1 MRGRGVH
8 QVLAGA
14 APRDA
19 ITNHALLARDLFR
32 ARGWRAEIFCDDRH
46 LSPDLQGAVHPHG
59 RWASITR
66 PEDMAIL
73 HYSIDSPAFSLVQEY
88 ALTTAVHYHNI
99 TPPALLWRD
108 APALAAQ
115 CAEGRSELPSVIA
128 RTQIAAADSDFNGD
142 ELRGLGMSDV
152 TTVGVLRSTPKPTN
166 QSAATSPGSDAPL
179 NILFVGRIVPNKCQ
193 HDLILALGAL
203 QQAGTDARLDLV
215 GSAGG
220 NRAYFERCRRLAQR
234 AGVADAITF
243 HGSIDD
249 AALEAAYGEADVFL
263 CLSEHEG
270 YCVPLL
276 EAMDHGL
283 PIVAYAAGAVP
294 ETLGRAG
301 LLLDE
306 KSPSTV
312 AEAVIEVV
320 RNPALSAEMMDAR
333 RVQLAFH
340 SPDQVAQRLMG
351 FVERLASC

>member
-1 MRGRGVH
+1 VH

-32 ARGWRAEIFCDDRH
+32 SRGWRAEIFCDDHH

-59 RWASITR
+59 RWASLTR

-73 HYSIDSPAFSLVQEY
+73 HYSIDSAAFSHVQEH

-99 TPPALLWRD
+99 TPPELLWRD

-115 CAEGRSELPSVIA
+115 CAEGRRELPSVVA

-152 TTVGVLRSTPKPTN
+152 TTLGVLRATPEPTH
-166 QSAATSPGSDAPL
+166 QPAALSADSGEPV
-179 NILFVGRIVPNKCQ
+179 NMLFVGRIVPNKCQ
-193 HDLILALGAL
+193 HDLVLALGAL
-203 QQAGTDARLDLV
+203 RQAGVDARLGLI
-215 GSAGG
+215 GSSGG
-220 NRAYFERCRRLAQR
+220 NRAYLERCRRLAQR

-249 AALEAAYGEADVFL
+249 AALETAYRDADIFL

-306 KSPSTV
+306 KSPSMV
-312 AEAVIEVV
+312 AEAIVEVV
-320 RNPALSAEMMDAR
+320 RNPALRAEMSGAR
-333 RVQLAFH
+333 QVQLAFH
-340 SPDQVAQRLMG
+340 SPDRVAQRLMG